1 MNRFLFFLLLFFT
14 ACEATPPADMTD
26 PGQLLYFGYAKKD
39 VNCSKCH
46 GPEGKGGSQAPD
58 MRRTFSKYSDQKIMD
73 FILHGKGLGLDSMPA
88 FEEKLTATDL
98 QNLMLFIKSLQIDS
112 TATQ

>member
-1 MNRFLFFLLLFFT
+1 MKRILFLSLFFLT
-14 ACEATPPADMTD
+14 ACEATPPPDMTD

-58 MRRTFSKYSDQKIMD
+58 MRRAFSKYDDQKIMD

-88 FEEKLTATDL
+88 FEENITADDL
-98 QNLMLFIKSLQIDS
+98 QNLILFIKSLQIDS
-112 TATQ
+112 TATE